1 MSIFILSIGLIIFG
15 LILLILINKRKI
27 ENIYVGY
34 ILAFGL
40 IFLGVYL
47 IIKSTNEFMN
57 SLSF

>member
-15 LILLILINKRKI
+15 LILLILMNKRKI

-40 IFLGVYL
+40 IFFGVYL